1 MSPTLFHQQ
10 LNRLLSTKL
19 SLVLPTFFAG
29 VDAPL
34 HINLLVRASEGWR
47 GLGRVGKGQGGLK
60 SVGNGQGRGGCYKG
74 PGSITEG
81 QEEFKRTRECCRCPG
96 RKSEYVT
103 EVQGVLEWAME
114 C

>member
-1 MSPTLFHQQ
+1 M
-10 LNRLLSTKL
+10 
-19 SLVLPTFFAG
+19 LPTFFAG

-60 SVGNGQGRGGCYKG
+60 SVGNGQGRGGVIKG
-74 PGSITEG
+74 
-81 QEEFKRTRECCRCPG
+81 
-96 RKSEYVT
+96 
-103 EVQGVLEWAME
+103 QGVLQRARKSLREPESVVDVQGESQSMLQRSKE